1 MKLHLQIYDSSSPW
15 KKLMEL
21 RNTHGSPPT
30 SMCEANS
37 FQGKNNFLHCVTTE
51 INVLKMPSSVNM
63 HSLSF
68 HCKRLATIFIYVNAE
83 NTTVIVTMELPL
95 NIQQLLKKQ

>member
-1 MKLHLQIYDSSSPW
+1 MEVHLLPCVKPIAF
-15 KKLMEL
+15 KGK
-21 RNTHGSPPT
+21 T
-30 SMCEANS
+30 SFCIVS
-37 FQGKNNFLHCVTTE
+37 Q
-51 INVLKMPSSVNM
+51 NVLKMPSSVNM

-68 HCKRLATIFIYVNAE
+68 HCKRLAAIFIYVNAE

>member
-1 MKLHLQIYDSSSPW
+1 MEVHLLPCVKPIAF
-15 KKLMEL
+15 KGK
-21 RNTHGSPPT
+21 T
-30 SMCEANS
+30 SFCIVS
-37 FQGKNNFLHCVTTE
+37 Q
-51 INVLKMPSSVNM
+51 NVLKMPSSVNM
-63 HSLSF
+63 HSLRF